1 MFPSVNTCVF
11 IQIQAER
18 NKNLEAHLTEENI
31 KGEAGKLHVEIGVAG
46 VKRQVEG
53 AGV

>member
-1 MFPSVNTCVF
+1 M
-11 IQIQAER
+11 
-18 NKNLEAHLTEENI
+18 EAHLTEENI

-53 AGV
+53 ERV